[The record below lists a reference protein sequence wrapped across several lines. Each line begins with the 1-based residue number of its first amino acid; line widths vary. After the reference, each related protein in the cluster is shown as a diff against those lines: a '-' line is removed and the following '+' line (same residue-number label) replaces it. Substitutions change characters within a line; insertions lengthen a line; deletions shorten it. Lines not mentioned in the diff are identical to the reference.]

1 MSFLFNDVRGSEA
14 QVVQNTWALRIL
26 RGERGKK
33 QGSRATGL
41 TFSLFYIPFSED

>member
-1 MSFLFNDVRGSEA
+1 MGSEA

-26 RGERGKK
+26 QGKEGKK
-33 QGSRATGL
+33 QGPRTTGI